1 MIGEGD
7 YSGETGITCNIVY
20 RYNMQETCTFFEI
33 FIYNTSMMMCNLQFG
48 IWKLKLLGFLLS
60 TPLARYILYRGSS
73 TIIPRCMETM
83 EIMTRLG

>member
-33 FIYNTSMMMCNLQFG
+33 FIYNTSMMMCNLE
-48 IWKLKLLGFLLS
+48 LETKLLGGIIFVEHS
-60 TPLARYILYRGSS
+60 PL
-73 TIIPRCMETM
+73 
-83 EIMTRLG
+83 

>member
-33 FIYNTSMMMCNLQFG
+33 FIYNIQYVDDDVQFG
-48 IWKLKLLGFLLS
+48 IWKLKLLGGIDF
-60 TPLARYILYRGSS
+60 
-73 TIIPRCMETM
+73 C
-83 EIMTRLG
+83 

>member
-33 FIYNTSMMMCNLQFG
+33 LYRQYVDDDVQFG
-48 IWKLKLLGFLLS
+48 IGNKIAWRNYF
-60 TPLARYILYRGSS
+60 
-73 TIIPRCMETM
+73 C
-83 EIMTRLG
+83 